1 MKLDCIGFKSPGPL
15 LTSLGKLFNFSELQ
29 FLLQI
34 REQSI
39 RLDLYLPSCS
49 MRVPAPTPPAISS
62 LVSTTKASICLLEH
76 SRNPIFHSCLGAL
89 AHLPSLLPGRF
100 FLYSSAGPSHFIQVS
115 VQTHSWRHPS
125 ITPHLKFSHSASHPG
140 LFSISYSYL
149 LHSMDHS

>member
-1 MKLDCIGFKSPGPL
+1 MKLDCLGFKSPGPL

-39 RLDLYLPSCS
+39 RLDLYLPPCS
-49 MRVPAPTPPAISS
+49 MCVPAPTPPAISA
-62 LVSTTKASICLLEH
+62 LVSTTKASVCLLEH

-100 FLYSSAGPSHFIQVS
+100 FLYSSADPSHFTQVS
-115 VQTHSWRHPS
+115 VQTHSWGHPS
-125 ITPHLKFSHSASHPG
+125 ITPPAQIFSLSPPPSLILHLLLLLAS
-140 LFSISYSYL
+140 
-149 LHSMDHS
+149 